1 MTRVFI
7 SHSSKDAQF
16 VLTHLK
22 PMFDRLGIA
31 AWCSATDVRMASDWE
46 RQIRAALAQADW
58 FTVVMSPDAQK
69 SPWVQAETHWAL
81 EHRPGRVVPI
91 MARDCEPSEIH
102 LRLGTLQYIDFR
114 GGPEDAVRRLQETL
128 SGDHGS
134 EPVGRTKAPPAG
146 ADDPLAHTTLIAR
159 ARRADLR
166 LFVEPAA
173 GSGYEVTLVIRNWM
187 TIGRADDVD
196 LRLADDCTSRR
207 HARITVVPTMQG
219 LALNLTD
226 LESANGTFVN
236 REHLVGI
243 HRLEVGDV
251 IEIGNCRLTIRQI
264 VSAAG

>member
-16 VLTHLK
+16 VLTQLK
-22 PMFDRLGIA
+22 PLLDRLGIA

-46 RQIRAALAQADW
+46 RQIRAALAQSDW

-91 MARDCEPSEIH
+91 MARDCAPSEIH

-114 GGPEDAVRRLQETL
+114 ADPEDAAARLQETL
-128 SGDHGS
+128 CGDHGG
-134 EPVGRTKAPPAG
+134 ELITRMKEPPA
-146 ADDPLAHTTLIAR
+146 AVEDPLAHTTLIAR
-159 ARRADLR
+159 PRRADLR

-173 GSGYEVTLVIRNWM
+173 GSGYEVKLGIRRWM

-207 HARITVVPTMQG
+207 HARITVVPTKQG
-219 LALNLTD
+219 MALSLTD

-236 REHLVGI
+236 REHLVGP
-243 HRLEVGDV
+243 HRLQVGDV

-264 VSAAG
+264 V